1 MQGKMRKIVASL
13 LVIGAASAIGG
24 LGAYSAF
31 TATTSNSGNTFAAGT
46 VTITDNDA
54 GAAMYSVSDKKPGDT
69 FTQCIKVTY
78 TGSLDSD
85 VKLYTSS
92 TIGSLG
98 PYIDVQVRPG
108 SGNITFPGCT
118 GFTPDAADIYNDTL
132 ANFPTS
138 YGSGI
143 LDAGP
148 GSNTKWITSDAVVY
162 RFTLTLQSAAP
173 ASAQGLTT
181 GSHAFVWEARNQ

>member
-1 MQGKMRKIVASL
+1 MQGKMRKIVGSL
-13 LVIGAASAIGG
+13 LVIGVASAIGG

-54 GAAMYSVSDKKPGDT
+54 GAAMYSVSDRKPGDT
-69 FTQCIKVTY
+69 VTQCIKVTY
-78 TGSLDSD
+78 TGSLDAD

-92 TIGSLG
+92 VIGSLG
-98 PYIDVQVRPG
+98 QYVDVQVRPG
-108 SGNITFPGCT
+108 SGSPTFPGCT

-148 GSNTKWITSDAVVY
+148 GSNTKWITNDAVVY
-162 RFTLTLQSAAP
+162 RFTLTLQSSAP
-173 ASAQGLTT
+173 SAAQGQTT
-181 GSHAFVWEARNQ
+181 GSHAFVWETRNQ

>member
-1 MQGKMRKIVASL
+1 MQGKTRKILVSL
-13 LVIGAASAIGG
+13 LVIAAASAIGG

-54 GAAMYSVSDKKPGDT
+54 GAAMYSASDKKPGDSV
-69 FTQCIKVTY
+69 TQCIKVTY

-92 TIGSLG
+92 AIGSLG
-98 PYIDVQVRPG
+98 QYVDVQVRPG
-108 SGNITFPGCT
+108 TGNITFPGCT
-118 GFTPDAADIYNDTL
+118 GFTPDAADMYNDTL

-138 YGSGI
+138 YASGI

-148 GSNTKWITSDAVVY
+148 GANTKWITGDSVVY
-162 RFTLTLQSAAP
+162 RFTVTFQSSAP
-173 ASAQGLTT
+173 ASTQGQTT